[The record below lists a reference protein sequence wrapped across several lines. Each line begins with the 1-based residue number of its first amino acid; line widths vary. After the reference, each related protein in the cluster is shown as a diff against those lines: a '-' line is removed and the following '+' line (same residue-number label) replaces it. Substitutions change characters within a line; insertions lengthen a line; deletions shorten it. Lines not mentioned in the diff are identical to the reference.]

1 MIKNIMSYK
10 EKRNKSRKNAK
21 GSIARR
27 LENFNKKGR
36 LINVDGFIGKVETNI
51 NIPMNED
58 LCIEA
63 STQNLP
69 IYVISAHGENVGN
82 LHFNRHSLEK
92 GYPIVD
98 EKRGGQMFEKCE
110 DRQWVVYSA
119 PIRTLICPSSHDV
132 SFMEYLATDPQNVK
146 SILFSNNPNKLF
158 DNITQKKTKFCT
170 PSFSLPGM
178 PFSKKRYWFYD
189 SPGENSSFD
198 WFMGVYPILKGHS
211 SISPLYDETFD
222 YRNETLGDMEDR
234 IFNDDVIKKFSWRG
248 QSKMLKKYKILTKLI
263 KESLPTYN
271 KKNNRWTG
279 GTSVTQKQIM
289 DIMGQGIYI
298 SLTCSP
304 FVNLNPSS
312 THIDTD
318 VLYVVG
324 ESVIEDV
331 SKSNLK
337 KWKKQYD
344 GQTASASLRN
354 RRCKFKQ
361 EILDDTEAPGFG
373 KQDTGIS
380 VSTRGRIMYK
390 DKKYINIV

>member
-1 MIKNIMSYK
+1 MSYK
-10 EKRNKSRKNAK
+10 EKRNKSQKKAK
-21 GSIARR
+21 GSVARR

-51 NIPMNED
+51 DIPMDED
-58 LCIEA
+58 LCIGT
-63 STQNLP
+63 STKNLP

-92 GYPIVD
+92 GHLIVD
-98 EKRGGQMFEKCE
+98 EKRGGQMFEKCG

-132 SFMEYLATDPQNVK
+132 PFMEYLARDPQNVK

-158 DNITQKKTKFCT
+158 DNIAQKKMKFGT
-170 PSFSLPGM
+170 PNFSLPGM

-211 SISPLYDETFD
+211 SISPLYDETFY

-234 IFNDDVIKKFSWRG
+234 IFNDDVIKKINWRG
-248 QSKMLKKYKILTKLI
+248 QSKLLKKYKVLTKLI

-279 GTSVTQKQIM
+279 GTFVTQKQIM
-289 DIMGQGIYI
+289 DIMGPGIYI

-304 FVNLNPSS
+304 FINLNTSNTP
-312 THIDTD
+312 IDKD
-318 VLYVVG
+318 VLYVAG
-324 ESVIEDV
+324 EMVIEDV
-331 SKSNLK
+331 SKGNLK
-337 KWKKQYD
+337 KWEKQYG
-344 GQTASASLRN
+344 GQKGSASLRN
-354 RRCKFKQ
+354 RRFKFKQ
-361 EILDDTEAPGFG
+361 EIFDDYEAPGFG
-373 KQDTGIS
+373 KQYTGIS
-380 VSTRGRIMYK
+380 VSKRGRIVYK
-390 DKKYINIV
+390 DKKYINI